1 MRDLNINAYKKN
13 VEEKHTIEKAQDSFR
28 KQKYF
33 NARRTSQ
40 EDAELRREML
50 RENNKFRRQ
59 EREVIETNNG
69 TKIQVNTKS
78 IK

>member
-1 MRDLNINAYKKN
+1 MPTSPVSNNKIQYINAN
-13 VEEKHTIEKAQDSFR
+13 
-28 KQKYF
+28 
-33 NARRTSQ
+33 RTPQ

-50 RENNKFRRQ
+50 RENNKIRRQ